1 MNSDDTRC
9 MLSDGC
15 STKLSLLAEVMWS
28 DRTRLLS
35 TGPVMTSLLVGNDEA
50 GDELSKRKADRE
62 VGGKLAD
69 ISLADTSPPLP
80 VGSEAVGCEVAPAG
94 GLDASCD
101 LNEELTL
108 RLLVSCDV
116 SVEPITGLETATVA
130 NDEPI
135 TKLETATVAN
145 DEPIN
150 GLETATVAN
159 DEPINGLETATV
171 ANDEPINGLDTSTE
185 LTGKLS
191 VAVTRSGPVLLAAVE
206 SDPPVVDGSKEPT
219 VEVDTYD
226 GESNEPVIAVSTSDE
241 RLADTTAV
249 NPRPVEG
256 V

>member
-101 LNEELTL
+101 LNEELII

-135 TKLETATVAN
+135 TK
-145 DEPIN
+145 
-150 GLETATVAN
+150 LETATVAN

-206 SDPPVVDGSKEPT
+206 SDPPVVNGSKEPT
-219 VEVDTYD
+219 VEADTYD